1 MAELSEPS
9 TSMQGAARAMP
20 RASFAD
26 TARGICIIMVVM
38 MHSALG
44 VGVAMNGTGFVHDI
58 IAFAKPFRMPDFF
71 MVSGLFI
78 AGSLTLPWR
87 QFLDRK
93 VVHFAYF
100 YGLWL
105 LIILL
110 VKAGE
115 LRLLSPGA
123 FLEAYA
129 AGLVEPFSTL
139 WFIHLLPFFFLF
151 ARLTRGLAPFA
162 VLFLAVALHL
172 LAASWPGD
180 DPYAMGSTLTRS
192 TMVNSF
198 CLYLIYFL
206 IGHHFRARIFAF
218 ARLVSAR
225 PKVAIFGL
233 IFWALEQAI
242 GVRTGLADIPGFTLF
257 YAIFGVLAVVTLASL
272 LERWRCF
279 DWLAICGRHSLT
291 IYLSFVLPMAAGRLV
306 LVKSQLFDSVGLVS
320 ALVTAGAIMA
330 SLALGAAVRGMWLG
344 FLFRRPA
351 WAHLASN
358 SAGATSPPARLPV

>member
-1 MAELSEPS
+1 MAGQSEPLMS
-9 TSMQGAARAMP
+9 IRAAASAAP
-20 RASFAD
+20 RERFAD

-93 VVHFAYF
+93 VIHFAYF

-115 LRLLSPGA
+115 LRLLSPLA
-123 FLEAYA
+123 FVEAYA

-151 ARLTRGLAPFA
+151 ARLTSGLAPFA
-162 VLFLAVALHL
+162 VLFFAVALHL
-172 LAASWPGD
+172 LAASYPGE

-206 IGHHFRARIFAF
+206 IGHHFRERLFAF
-218 ARLVSAR
+218 AKLVSAR
-225 PKVAIFGL
+225 PRAAIFGL
-233 IFWALEQAI
+233 LCWAIEQAMWF
-242 GVRTGLADIPGFTLF
+242 RTGLAEIPGFTLVF
-257 YAIFGVLAVVTLASL
+257 ALFGVLAVLTLASL
-272 LERWRCF
+272 VERQRWF
-279 DWLAICGRHSLT
+279 GWLALCGRHSLT
-291 IYLSFVLPMAAGRLV
+291 IYLSFVLPMAASRIV
-306 LVKSQLFDSVGLVS
+306 LVKSGSFDSVGLVS
-320 ALVTAGAIMA
+320 AMVTISAIAM
-330 SLALGAAVRGMWLG
+330 SLALGRLARGWPFA
-344 FLFRRPA
+344 FLFSRPA
-351 WAHLASN
+351 WARLASS
-358 SAGATSPPARLPV
+358 SASATSPPARLPA